1 MFIALLKRY
10 EAEIEDAVYRIDAIN
25 EHNLIIPEHTDILG
39 EVDKMLQKISNAE
52 DRLAALRRHYG
63 QKKGRLVYIR
73 DLKSLKNFYKKS
85 NEKKVYFCT
94 FDLEVLILLTLG
106 WTLYGT
112 NYV

>member
-52 DRLAALRRHYG
+52 GRLAALRRHYG
-63 QKKGRLVYIR
+63 QKKA
-73 DLKSLKNFYKKS
+73 D
-85 NEKKVYFCT
+85 
-94 FDLEVLILLTLG
+94 
-106 WTLYGT
+106 
-112 NYV
+112 

>member
-25 EHNLIIPEHTDILG
+25 EHNLIIPEHTEILG

-63 QKKGRLVYIR
+63 GNKAKKTVM
-73 DLKSLKNFYKKS
+73 
-85 NEKKVYFCT
+85 
-94 FDLEVLILLTLG
+94 
-106 WTLYGT
+106 
-112 NYV
+112 

>member
-39 EVDKMLQKISNAE
+39 EVDKMLQKISSAE

-63 QKKGRLVYIR
+63 
-73 DLKSLKNFYKKS
+73 KNKAK
-85 NEKKVYFCT
+85 
-94 FDLEVLILLTLG
+94 EVM
-106 WTLYGT
+106 
-112 NYV
+112 